1 MNTTASAGQRGA
13 EARSDCWV
21 LVEKSD
27 TPKIQIKSKVESLY
41 GDSIRALIAS
51 TLSALDATDVA
62 LTLEDNGALPF
73 TMMARIEAAVK
84 RLRPDNSRACL
95 PDLNPAAHYSI
106 ARTRLRRTRLYL
118 PGNTPKF
125 FVNAGLHKPD
135 AIILDLEDAVSPD
148 EKDAAQ
154 ILVRNTLRA
163 VNFYGAEKMVRVNQ
177 HPRGLDDARALIAH
191 GVHTFLL
198 PKVESADEVRALD
211 SILEVGS
218 WKLEV
223 GTAEHPTSNFQSP
236 ISNIQ
241 PPTSNVQLP
250 LLIPII
256 ESARGVLHAFEIAS
270 ASPRVVALGLGLED
284 YAKDIGAERTAE
296 GRESLWAR
304 SQIVNAARAAGV
316 TPLASVFADVADE
329 PGLRAF
335 VADARSMGFEGIGC
349 LHPRQVPVAHAAF
362 APTPDEIENACCIA
376 IAFKQAR
383 ALGLGVIALNNK
395 MIDAPIVERAHRT
408 IRIARAME
416 CLPAEW
422 EPRVRDVK

>member
-27 TPKIQIKSKVESLY
+27 TPKIQIKSKVASLY

-84 RLRPDNSRACL
+84 RLRPENSRACL

-154 ILVRNTLRA
+154 ILVRNALRA
-163 VNFYGAEKMVRVNQ
+163 VNFYGAEKMVRINQ
-177 HPRGLDDARALIAH
+177 LPRGLDDARALIAH
-191 GVHTFLL
+191 GVHTFFI
-198 PKVESADEVRALD
+198 PKVETADEVRALD
-211 SILEVGS
+211 DVITQSLI
-218 WKLEV
+218 
-223 GTAEHPTSNFQSP
+223 TNHQSP
-236 ISNIQ
+236 F
-241 PPTSNVQLP
+241 
-250 LLIPII
+250 LIPIS
-256 ESARGVLHAFEIAS
+256 ESARGVLNAFEIAS

-335 VADARSMGFEGIGC
+335 VADARAMGFEGIGC

>member
-1 MNTTASAGQRGA
+1 MNTSASAGQRGA
-13 EARSDCWV
+13 DARSDCWV

-27 TPKIQIKSKVESLY
+27 APKIQIKSKVAALY
-41 GDSIRALIAS
+41 GDAIRATIVA
-51 TLSALDATDVA
+51 TLSALDASDLSVTM
-62 LTLEDNGALPF
+62 EDNGALPF

-84 RLRPDNSRACL
+84 RLRPENSCTCL

-148 EKDAAQ
+148 EKDTAQ

-163 VNFYGAEKMVRVNQ
+163 VNFYGAEKMVRINQ
-177 HPRGLDDARALIAH
+177 LPRGLDDARALSAH
-191 GVHTFLL
+191 GVHTLFI
-198 PKVESADEVRALD
+198 PKVETADEVRALD
-211 SILEVGS
+211 DVI
-218 WKLEV
+218 
-223 GTAEHPTSNFQSP
+223 TQSL
-236 ISNIQ
+236 ITNHQS
-241 PPTSNVQLP
+241 LF
-250 LLIPII
+250 LIPII
-256 ESARGVLHAFEIAS
+256 ESARGVLNAFEIAS

-316 TPLASVFADVADE
+316 TPLASVFTDVANG

-362 APTPDEIENACCIA
+362 APTPDEIENACRIA

-408 IRIARAME
+408 IRIARALE

-422 EPRVRDVK
+422 EPRVRDVE